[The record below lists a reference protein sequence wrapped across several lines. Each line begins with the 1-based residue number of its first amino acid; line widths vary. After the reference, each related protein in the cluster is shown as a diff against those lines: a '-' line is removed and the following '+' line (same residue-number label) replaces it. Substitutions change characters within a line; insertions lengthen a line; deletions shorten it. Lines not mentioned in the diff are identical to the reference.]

1 LNSNFPRT
9 TDSGT
14 SPALRRWAKL
24 GLIASAMVLAGCT
37 GGPTEHLTAEAVS
50 GPDTAFVLVA
60 AALVMFMTP
69 GLALFYGGLV
79 RQKNVLSI
87 FMQCFVALAVVSI
100 TWVTIGYSLAFSPS
114 AITYTSGDT
123 TYGFIGSLQW
133 AGPGLRDVGLTP
145 HSYYAPTIPHR
156 LFMIYQCMFAVITPA
171 LIIGAFAE
179 RMKFSTYLVF
189 SVLWLLAVYCPV
201 AHWVWSQN
209 GWLMKIGSLDFAG
222 GAVVHMTSGFTAL
235 VVAIMIKPRRG
246 FPREA
251 FLPHD
256 LVLCAAG
263 AGILWFGW
271 FGFNAGSAVG
281 VSAVTVSAFIATHLG
296 AAGGALAWLLWDWI
310 SKGKPTVLGAASGA
324 VAGLVAI
331 TPASGFVGPF
341 SAIAIGLA
349 AGLICSIAV
358 TARAK
363 AGVDDALDAFGV
375 HGIGGL
381 LGALLTGVFASNYI
395 NSIVAEGNQGLIFG
409 DTGLIVAQVIGS
421 AATILYTVVVSVI
434 LLFILDLTMGLRVTT
449 EDEQMG
455 LDLTQHGEA
464 AYSN

>member
-1 LNSNFPRT
+1 VALAAATLALTGCVNSSTPT
-9 TDSGT
+9 T
-14 SPALRRWAKL
+14 
-24 GLIASAMVLAGCT
+24 
-37 GGPTEHLTAEAVS
+37 HLEAEAIS
-50 GPDTAFVLVA
+50 GSDTAFILVA

-79 RQKNVLSI
+79 RQKNVLSVI
-87 FMQCFVALAVVSI
+87 MQCFAALGVVTL
-100 TWVTIGYSLAFSPS
+100 TWIGLGYSLAFSPS
-114 AITYTSGDT
+114 AITYTSGDKV
-123 TYGFIGSLQW
+123 YGFIGSLQW
-133 AGPGLRDVGLTP
+133 AGPGLRSVGLDP
-145 HSYYAPTIPHR
+145 HTFYAPTIPHR

-201 AHWVWSQN
+201 AHWVWSQD

-256 LVLCAAG
+256 LVLCALG

-281 VSAVTVSAFIATHLG
+281 ASKVAVSAFIATHVAA
-296 AAGGALAWLLWDWI
+296 AAGAFAWLMWDWI
-310 SKGKPTVLGAASGA
+310 SKGKPTLLGAASGA
-324 VAGLVAI
+324 VAGLVAV

-341 SAIAIGLA
+341 SAAIIGILA
-349 AGLICSIAV
+349 GVICSVAV

-363 AGVDDALDAFGV
+363 AGIDDALDAFGI

-381 LGALLTGVFASNYI
+381 LGAILTGAFASSYI
-395 NSIVAEGNQGLIFG
+395 NSIVTSGNQGLIFG
-409 DTGLIVAQVIGS
+409 DTNLIVAQVIGS
-421 AATILYTVVVSVI
+421 VAVIGYTVIVSLT
-434 LLFILDLTMGLRVTT
+434 LLLILDLTMGLRVTT

>member
-1 LNSNFPRT
+1 ML
-9 TDSGT
+9 
-14 SPALRRWAKL
+14 AIAAAAL
-24 GLIASAMVLAGCT
+24 GLSGCT
-37 GGPTEHLTAEAVS
+37 GTPIEHLPESSIS
-50 GPDTAFVLVA
+50 GPDTAFMLVA

-87 FMQCFVALAVVSI
+87 FMQCFVALSVVSI
-100 TWVTIGYSLAFSPS
+100 AWVTMGYSLAFGPS
-114 AITYTSGDT
+114 SLKYVDGDKI
-123 TYGFIGSLQW
+123 YGFIGNLQF
-133 AGPGLRDVGLTP
+133 AGLGMRNVGLDP
-145 HSYYAPTIPHR
+145 HPYYASTIPHR
-156 LFMIYQCMFAVITPA
+156 LFMIYQGMFAIITPA

-179 RMKFSTYLVF
+179 RMKFSTYLIF
-189 SVLWLLAVYCPV
+189 SVLWLFLVYCPI
-201 AHWVWSQN
+201 AHWVWSEN
-209 GWLMKIGSLDFAG
+209 GWLAKIGSLDFAG

-256 LVLCAAG
+256 LVLCAIG

-281 VSAVTVSAFIATHLG
+281 ASKVAVSAFIATHLG
-296 AAGGALAWLLWDWI
+296 AGAGAFGWLVWDWI
-310 SKGKPTVLGAASGA
+310 TKGKPTVLGAASGA

-331 TPASGFVGPF
+331 TPASGFVGPY
-341 SAIAIGLA
+341 SAIIIGLA
-349 AGLICSIAV
+349 AGVICSIAV
-358 TARAK
+358 TVRAK

-381 LGALLTGVFASNYI
+381 LGGILTGVFASTYI
-395 NSIVAEGNQGLIFG
+395 NGIVEAGNQGLIYG
-409 DTGLIVAQVIGS
+409 ETKLIVSQIIA
-421 AATILYTVVVSVI
+421 ALATIAYTVIVSSI
-434 LLFILDLTMGLRVTT
+434 LLLILDLTLGLRVTT

-464 AYSN
+464 AYNN